1 MTRTAMTAA
10 ALVLGAWT
18 FSSLY
23 GQTLR
28 PAQSEQVQT
37 ATTTAN
43 PLAFAVVSVKPA
55 PPGTVPLVPAFMRNK
70 GATILGLQT
79 MAAPVWMTIAYAYHM
94 QMSEALAAVRKQP
107 DWVRSRVY
115 TETFRAEGEPTNE
128 QVREMMRTML
138 TERFGLQTHEF
149 TREGTVNRLVMSKP
163 GVLGPNIK
171 PHPEGESCATQESE
185 SVGKAPDAST
195 SLVAHCG
202 FTWYYLPGMVLH
214 LGLTNTTIADAARSL
229 TGIGVA
235 ELATRPLIDATGLT
249 GKYDLTLEFR
259 PDSGGT
265 LIDSG
270 ADDGGAPTL
279 IRALKEQLDMVIQSG
294 PGPVRMVIIDHIS
307 EPTPD

>member
-1 MTRTAMTAA
+1 MTRTEMMAG
-10 ALVLGAWT
+10 ALVFAACT
-18 FSSLY
+18 FGSLH
-23 GQTLR
+23 GQT
-28 PAQSEQVQT
+28 PQSTQSEQAQSATMT
-37 ATTTAN
+37 AT
-43 PLAFAVVSVKPA
+43 PLAFEAVSVKLA
-55 PPGTVPLVPAFMRNK
+55 PPGTIPIVPAFMRNK

-107 DWVRSRVY
+107 DWVRNRVY

-149 TREGTVNRLVMSKP
+149 TREGTLNRLVMSKP

-171 PHPEGESCATQESE
+171 PHPEGASCSTQESA
-185 SVGKAPDAST
+185 SVGKAPDASAPPA
-195 SLVAHCG
+195 AHCG
-202 FTWYYLPGMVLH
+202 FTYYYLPGMVLH
-214 LGLTNTTIADAARSL
+214 VGLTDTTIADAGRAL
-229 TGIGVA
+229 TGIGVGG
-235 ELATRPLIDATGLT
+235 LDTRPLVDATGLS

-259 PDSGGT
+259 PDSGSP

-270 ADDGGAPTL
+270 ADDGGVPTL
-279 IRALKEQLDMVIQSG
+279 MRALKEQLGMRVESG

>member
-1 MTRTAMTAA
+1 MDFQHPLRADAQTRSVRTGPDGVNYCEPTGIRGSVGEA
-10 ALVLGAWT
+10 G
-18 FSSLY
+18 
-23 GQTLR
+23 
-28 PAQSEQVQT
+28 PARNASTCTGVHAKQ
-37 ATTTAN
+37 
-43 PLAFAVVSVKPA
+43 
-55 PPGTVPLVPAFMRNK
+55 AFMRNK

-79 MAAPVWMTIAYAYHM
+79 MAAPVWMTITYAYHM

-171 PHPEGESCATQESE
+171 PHPEGASCSTQERA
-185 SVGKAPDAST
+185 SVGKAPDASVPP
-195 SLVAHCG
+195 VAHCG
-202 FTWYYLPGMVLH
+202 FTYYYLPGMVLH

-235 ELATRPLIDATGLT
+235 ELATRPMIDATGLT

-259 PDSGGT
+259 PDSDSAV
-265 LIDSG
+265 LDSG
-270 ADDGGAPTL
+270 AD
-279 IRALKEQLDMVIQSG
+279 V
-294 PGPVRMVIIDHIS
+294 
-307 EPTPD
+307 